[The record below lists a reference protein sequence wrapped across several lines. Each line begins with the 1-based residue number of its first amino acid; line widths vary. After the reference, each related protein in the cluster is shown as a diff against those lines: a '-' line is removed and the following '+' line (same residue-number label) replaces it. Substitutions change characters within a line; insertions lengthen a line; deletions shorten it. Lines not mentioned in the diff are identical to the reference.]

1 MVKIVLDLCY
11 AQHVSES
18 RSHERVEMRDLVA
31 EVLAI
36 SHMEL
41 EGMLGKEIEL
51 HDANVYAYALG
62 LVTAYID
69 RDALAAV
76 LDSRK

>member
-1 MVKIVLDLCY
+1 MVCDLCY
-11 AQHVSES
+11 DQNVSEI

-41 EGMLGKEIEL
+41 EGMLGKEIDL

-76 LDSRK
+76 IDSRK